1 MVADVFDWPQIDNP
15 AEVVI
20 TNLFL
25 HHFEDARLAGLLRL
39 ISERAK
45 LFIAIEPRRA
55 CWPLFCS
62 RLLWTI
68 GCNDVTCHDAVASV
82 RAGFADKGLSALWP
96 DRKNWRLTERRAG
109 LFSHLFIAR
118 RIE

>member
-1 MVADVFDWPQIDNP
+1 
-15 AEVVI
+15 VI

-25 HHFEDARLAGLLRL
+25 HHFEDARLAELLHI
-39 ISERAK
+39 ISRRAK

-62 RLLWTI
+62 RLLWII
-68 GCNDVTCHDAVASV
+68 GCNDVTRHDAAASV
-82 RAGFADKGLSALWP
+82 RAGFAGRELSALWP

-109 LFSHLFIAR
+109 LFSHLFITQ
-118 RIE
+118 RIS